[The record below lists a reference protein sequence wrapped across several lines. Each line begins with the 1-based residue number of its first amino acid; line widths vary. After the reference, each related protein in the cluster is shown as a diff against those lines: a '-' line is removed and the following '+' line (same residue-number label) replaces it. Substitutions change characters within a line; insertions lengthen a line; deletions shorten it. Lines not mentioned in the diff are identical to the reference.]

1 MSELKGIIK
10 RLEEIQKELN
20 ELFRRAEVYV
30 KKYYDRLDFDTLIF
44 SEGIS
49 DSYYGL
55 VYDVKNS
62 LEKLIKK
69 LKDVE
74 KVIK

>member
-20 ELFRRAEVYV
+20 ELLQRAEVYV

-55 VYDVKNS
+55 AYDVKNS
-62 LEKLIKK
+62 LKKLIKK